1 MSAEVR
7 PDSANVR
14 GALYKERIQQF
25 ISSRRGKMFGVAEV
39 AALGGS
45 CLVLVLVLLSY
56 LYFLVPAR
64 SRVASLAQDRKQL
77 QTNLQTL
84 QSVVSTDQSTT
95 QTVHRIT
102 DSLTKFETEHLLR
115 PDQGRMDLY
124 AELNQLIIKNGVR
137 NTSGPTYTPLDP
149 EGTKTTSGRTTTT
162 KWQSF
167 YPGVAVMVTVEGQY
181 ENVRRFIRDIE
192 RSKQFV
198 VINEVELQRARDNN
212 SPVSADAGAPTAGD
226 DDSAPAAGAPAGSG
240 TRGSPVSLQLSMATY
255 FQREQPVTAA
265 PVNQD

>member
-14 GALYKERIQQF
+14 GSLYKERIHQF

-45 CLVLVLVLLSY
+45 CFILVLVLLSY

-77 QTNLQTL
+77 QTNLQTI

-102 DSLTKFETEHLLR
+102 DSLIKFETEHLLR
-115 PDQGRMDLY
+115 PDQG
-124 AELNQLIIKNGVR
+124 
-137 NTSGPTYTPLDP
+137 
-149 EGTKTTSGRTTTT
+149 
-162 KWQSF
+162 
-167 YPGVAVMVTVEGQY
+167 
-181 ENVRRFIRDIE
+181 
-192 RSKQFV
+192 
-198 VINEVELQRARDNN
+198 
-212 SPVSADAGAPTAGD
+212 
-226 DDSAPAAGAPAGSG
+226 
-240 TRGSPVSLQLSMATY
+240 
-255 FQREQPVTAA
+255 
-265 PVNQD
+265 